1 MISIFKTSVKTE
13 KDILK
18 LKPYLN
24 ELLSLTNWNFDLE
37 DCDNIFRIESDDDN
51 ILEDIRK
58 IFQTVGYNCEEL
70 LDQ

>member
-1 MISIFKTSVKTE
+1 MVNIFKTSVKTE

-24 ELLSLTNWNFDLE
+24 ELLSFTKWNFDLE
-37 DCDNIFRIESDDDN
+37 DCDNIFRIESDDN
-51 ILEDIRK
+51 ILEDICK
-58 IFQTVGYNCEEL
+58 IFQTLGYNCEEL